1 MFIDNSQTK
10 HHPFNF
16 SLMGFVL
23 TLIFGLCLPLTA
35 QIDQNGWQLIE
46 NNDFVAAEKVFKNQL
61 KANKTDVD
69 ALCGVVFIAETI
81 QDYASYKK
89 YTTDLI
95 ESEQDEAFMALFGH
109 MYEARPEKVLGYNIS
124 ESLKVSAQ
132 FELADSLFGEKR
144 FKDSEKAFREV
155 IGDYEW
161 AVIGPFPNVAGSGFL
176 EQEVIETEPFQ
187 LDKVYQNEYKMD
199 LKWNQRMLRDP
210 NGIVDFQSVLP
221 SASEGAYYANTF
233 LDFPSDRKLEI
244 RLSRSAPLKM
254 WLDGKLIF
262 EQNTNISYNWD
273 YETVAL
279 DISKGTHRLLIKMA
293 PYSEDGS
300 DSKISLDY
308 NDQDDN
314 GDGGYS
320 SYYATYAQGGGYRG
334 YSMQP
339 MFALRLTDEKGKL
352 YKDLSSSFTGEYK
365 SGDYKPEVKQM
376 WLINHFKK
384 AIEAEP
390 NKTSN
395 YYLLAKAYLLYG
407 SNELGEAYFAKQLEA
422 HPDELFFKYLMAKFY
437 ARNNKG
443 EKAEELISE
452 MEEAKTPIFALM
464 RTKLSEIDVE
474 KNEEEYLAT
483 LDKLLHVSPT
493 NWGVINSYLD
503 HYSKKGMNTE
513 KKKFIK
519 DFLLKFPD
527 KKYKKRLDPYLED
540 DSYKP
545 SSYKQQTDKERE
557 KEAKKALK
565 NMKKKFKPSDYF
577 TVIDHYKQIEKT
589 DGVIK
594 MYNELIK
601 RYPYYTW
608 YRTQKAKFLF
618 EKDKE
623 DDALVELNKIL
634 EINPYSSAS
643 YETIGDIYFEKEEK
657 QKAKEYYEKAKV
669 LNKGESNG
677 YGSGRL
683 DDKIEKI
690 ENKESLKN
698 YFQSISFEDAL
709 ADDGWK
715 DKYTDEESVILMYT
729 VEAALDRDNVL
740 DYNQKILIKIQNDAG
755 AKYWTEANF
764 SFMGEISTA
773 KVIKKDGKITSPS
786 RNYGYVVFKNLEE
799 GDIIQIEGN
808 SKGDMTRE
816 IPGEMY
822 HIASVSFDAPL
833 YKSRVEYIIPK
844 EKPFKYQCYRVDC
857 TAETR
862 EVKDYTVYEWNFSDV
877 QKMKQEEAVKDNLDS
892 YSWFMYSTEEDW
904 SSVVKWYLRKT
915 YRRLETNYEVMEELQ
930 SVVND
935 TMSDEDKVTAIYNHL
950 TKEITYSHV
959 SFLNSNYIPKK
970 PSATISDQIGD
981 CKDVASLMIAMLRE
995 VGIEAYYVLVR
1006 GGNFTNEEPMASIAA
1021 FNHVIVG
1028 YVLEDGVMRYLDMT
1042 TDYYPH
1048 YVLPQFDANSWALLV
1063 KEGEKH
1069 VFRLP
1074 DHGLDAKQS
1083 RFDIKMKGKVNPNR
1097 SLDMTVTY
1105 KGSGVLGGT
1114 LREQL
1119 NRVTTEVD
1127 RKKYLKEYFGEGAF
1141 DHLILSDFSFE
1152 NLDDI
1157 TIPLK
1162 GSLTMKAFNHVE
1174 KVSDFYIIQ
1183 IPIMKGITTRPALFA
1198 EERYNNLDL
1207 SYLFELTPAFQEIDL
1222 EIPSDFQLMEMPKDI
1237 QLDNKYGT
1245 YDLKFERMD
1254 NGLRIKRNMVFKTS
1268 LVEYEEYDAFKT
1280 FYLEVL
1286 DYDRMK
1292 LAIRKR

>member
-1 MFIDNSQTK
+1 MCIDKPQTQL
-10 HHPFNF
+10 PNLNF
-16 SLMGFVL
+16 SLFGFI
-23 TLIFGLCLPLTA
+23 LIFLLALNSPLRA
-35 QIDQNGWQLIE
+35 QLDQNGWQMIE
-46 NNDFVAAEKVFKNQL
+46 NNDFVAAEKVFKSQL
-61 KANKTDVD
+61 KVNPKDAD
-69 ALCGVVFIAETI
+69 ALCGLIFIAETI
-81 QDYASYKK
+81 QDYANYKK

-95 ESEQDEAFMALFGH
+95 ESDQNDAYMALFGH
-109 MYEARPEKVLGYNIS
+109 MYEARPEKILSYNIP
-124 ESLKVSAQ
+124 EALKISAQ

-144 FKDSEKAFREV
+144 FKDSEQAFREV

-161 AVIGPFPNVAGSGFL
+161 SVIGPFPNVAGSGFL
-176 EQEVIETEPFQ
+176 ETEIIETEPFQ
-187 LDKVYQNEYKMD
+187 LDKVYQNEFKMD
-199 LKWNQRMLRDP
+199 LKWNQRILRDP
-210 NGIVDFQSVLP
+210 NGIVDFQTVLP

-233 LDFPSDRKLEI
+233 LNVPSDRKLEI
-244 RLSRSAPLKM
+244 RIARSAPMKI
-254 WLDGKLIF
+254 WLDGSLVF
-262 EQNTNISYNWD
+262 EQQQNISYNWD
-273 YETVAL
+273 TETVTL
-279 DISKGTHRLLIKMA
+279 NISKGTHRLLIKMA
-293 PYSEDGS
+293 PYSEGGS
-300 DSKISLDY
+300 DSKISLNY
-308 NDQDDN
+308 NDQEDS
-314 GDGGYS
+314 GDGGYR
-320 SYYATYAQGGGYRG
+320 SYYDSYSQGGGYGG
-334 YSMQP
+334 YYMQP
-339 MFALRLTDEKGKL
+339 MFAMRLTDEKGKL
-352 YKDLSSSFTGEYK
+352 HKDISSSFTGEYMESDYESEIK
-365 SGDYKPEVKQM
+365 SV
-376 WLINHFKK
+376 WLTDHFKK
-384 AIEAEP
+384 EIETTP
-390 NKTSN
+390 KKVGN
-395 YYLLAKAYLLYG
+395 YFLLAKAYLLYG
-407 SNELGEAYFAKQLEA
+407 KNEEGEAYFSKLLDA
-422 HPDELFFKYLMAKFY
+422 HPNELYFKYLMAKFY

-452 MEEAKTPIFALM
+452 MEEGKTPIFAYM
-464 RTKLSEIDVE
+464 KTKLSEIDVE
-474 KNEEEYLAT
+474 KNEEEYLGT
-483 LDKLLHVSPT
+483 LDKLLKVSPT

-503 HYSKKGMNTE
+503 HFSKKGMNTE

-519 DFLLKFPD
+519 DFLAKYPD
-527 KKYKKRLDPYLED
+527 EKYKKRLDPYLED

-545 SSYKQQTDKERE
+545 SSYKAKTDKERD

-565 NMKKKFKPSDYF
+565 RMKKKFKTSDYM
-577 TVIDHYKQIEKT
+577 TVIDHYKQKEKT

-594 MYNELIK
+594 MYDELIK

-608 YRTQKAKFLF
+608 YRSQKAKFLF

-623 DDALVELNKIL
+623 DAALVELNKIL
-634 EINPYSSAS
+634 EINPYSAGS

-657 QKAKEYYEKAKV
+657 QKAKEYYEKAKS
-669 LNKGESNG
+669 LNKGQYN
-677 YGSGRL
+677 YGSAGL
-683 DDKIEKI
+683 EGKIEKI
-690 ENKESLKN
+690 ENKESLKE
-698 YFQSISFEDAL
+698 YFQSIPFEEAL

-715 DKYTDEESVILMYT
+715 DKYPDEESVILLYT

-740 DYNQKILIKIQNDAG
+740 DYNQKILIKIQNEAG

-844 EKPFKYQCYRVDC
+844 EKPFNYQCYRVDC

-862 EVKDYTVYEWNFSDV
+862 EVKDYTVYEWNFSEV
-877 QKMKQEEAVKDNLDS
+877 KKMKQEEAVKDNLDS
-892 YSWFMYSTEEDW
+892 YSWFMYSTQEDW
-904 SSVVKWYLRKT
+904 SDVVKWYLRKT
-915 YRRLETNYEVMEELQ
+915 YRRLETNYEIMDELQ
-930 SVVND
+930 TIVND
-935 TMSDEDKVTAIYNHL
+935 KMSNEDKVTAIYNHL

-995 VGIEAYYVLVR
+995 VGIEAHYVLVR

-1063 KEGEKH
+1063 KEGEKNI
-1069 VFRLP
+1069 FRLP
-1074 DHGLDAKQS
+1074 DHGLDKNQS

-1097 SLDMTVTY
+1097 SLDMTVSY

-1127 RKKYLKEYFGEGAF
+1127 RRKYLKEYFGEGAF
-1141 DHLILSDFSFE
+1141 DHLILNDFSFE

-1183 IPIMKGITTRPALFA
+1183 IPIMKGVTTRPALFA
-1198 EERYNNLDL
+1198 AERYNNLDL
-1207 SYLFELTPAFQEIDL
+1207 SSLFELTPAFQEIDL

-1237 QLDNKYGT
+1237 KIDNKYGS
-1245 YDLKFERMD
+1245 YELKFERMD
-1254 NGLRIKRNMVFKTS
+1254 KGLRIKRNMIFKTS
-1268 LVEYEEYDAFKT
+1268 LVDYEEYDAFKS

>member
-1 MFIDNSQTK
+1 MCIDKAQTQYLN
-10 HHPFNF
+10 FNF
-16 SLMGFVL
+16 LLTSFILTFLLLLSSSLA
-23 TLIFGLCLPLTA
+23 A
-35 QIDQNGWQLIE
+35 QLDQNGWQMIE
-46 NNDFVAAEKVFKNQL
+46 QNDFIAAEKVFKNQL
-61 KANKTDVD
+61 KANSTDAD
-69 ALCGVVFIAETI
+69 ALCGLIFIAETI
-81 QDYASYKK
+81 QDYANYKK

-95 ESEQDEAFMALFGH
+95 ESDQDEAYMALFGH
-109 MYEARPEKVLGYNIS
+109 MYEARPEKILGYNIP
-124 ESLKVSAQ
+124 EALKISAQ

-161 AVIGPFPNVAGSGFL
+161 SVIGPFPNVAGSGFL
-176 EQEVIETEPFQ
+176 EEEKIETEPFRV
-187 LDKVYQNEYKMD
+187 DKVYQNEYKMD
-199 LKWNQRMLRDP
+199 LKWNKRILRDP
-210 NGIVDFQSVLP
+210 NGVVDFQSVLP

-233 LDFPSDRKLEI
+233 LDFPSNRELEI
-244 RLSRSAPLKM
+244 RMARSAPVKI
-254 WLDGKLIF
+254 WLDGNLVF
-262 EQNTNISYNWD
+262 EEKTNIAYNWD
-273 YETVAL
+273 HETISV
-279 DISKGTHRLLIKMA
+279 DISKGIHRLLVKMA
-293 PYSEDGS
+293 PYSEGGS
-300 DSKISLDY
+300 DSKISLNY
-308 NDQDDN
+308 NDQEDN
-314 GDGGYS
+314 GDGGYR
-320 SYYATYAQGGGYRG
+320 SYYDSYSEGGGYRG
-334 YSMQP
+334 YFMQP
-339 MFALRLTDEKGKL
+339 MFALRMTDDKGKL
-352 YKDLSSSFTGEYK
+352 YKDISSSFTGEY
-365 SGDYKPEVKQM
+365 SSISYEPEVKRL
-376 WLINHFKK
+376 WLIDHFKK
-384 AIEAEP
+384 VIDANPKKA
-390 NKTSN
+390 SN
-395 YYLLAKAYLLYG
+395 YFLLAKAYLLYG
-407 SNELGEAYFAKQLEA
+407 NNELGEAYFSKLLEA

-452 MEEAKTPIFALM
+452 MEEGKTPIFALM
-464 RTKLSEIDVE
+464 RTRLSEIDVE

-503 HYSKKGMNTE
+503 HFSKKGMNTE
-513 KKKFIK
+513 KKQFIK
-519 DFLLKFPD
+519 DFLAKFPD

-545 SSYKQQTDKERE
+545 SSYKPQTDKERE

-565 NMKKKFKPSDYF
+565 RMKKKFKPSDYF

-594 MYNELIK
+594 MYDELIK

-623 DDALVELNKIL
+623 DAALIELNKVL
-634 EINPYSSAS
+634 EINPYSAAS
-643 YETIGDIYFEKEEK
+643 YETIGDIYFEKEKK
-657 QKAKEYYEKAKV
+657 QKAKEYYEKAKT
-669 LNKGESNG
+669 LNKGQNS
-677 YGSGRL
+677 YGGAGL

-690 ENKESLKN
+690 ENKESLKE
-698 YFQSISFEDAL
+698 YFQSISFEEAL

-715 DKYTDEESVILMYT
+715 DKYTDEESVILLYT
-729 VEAALDRDNVL
+729 VEGGLDRDNVL
-740 DYNQKILIKIQNDAG
+740 DYNQKILIKIQNEAG

-786 RNYGYVVFKNLEE
+786 RNYGYVVFKNLEA

-844 EKPFKYQCYRVDC
+844 EKPFKYQCYRVAC
-857 TAETR
+857 TPEIR
-862 EVKDYTVYEWNFSDV
+862 EVKDYTVYEWNFNEV
-877 QKMKQEEAVKDNLDS
+877 KKMKKEEAVKDNLDS
-892 YSWFMYSTEEDW
+892 YSWFMYSTQEDW
-904 SSVVKWYLRKT
+904 SEVVKWYLRKT
-915 YRRLETNYEVMEELQ
+915 YRRLETNYEIMDELQ
-930 SVVND
+930 TVVND
-935 TMSDEDKVTAIYNHL
+935 QMSDKDKVTAIYNHL

-995 VGIEAYYVLVR
+995 VGIESHYVLVR

-1028 YVLEDGVMRYLDMT
+1028 YVLGDGIMRYLDMT

-1063 KEGEKH
+1063 KEGETN

-1074 DHGLDAKQS
+1074 DHGLDQNQS

-1097 SLDMTVTY
+1097 SLDMTVSY
-1105 KGSGVLGGT
+1105 EGSGVLGGT

-1141 DHLILSDFSFE
+1141 DHLTLTDFSFE

-1162 GSLTMKAFNHVE
+1162 GSLKMKAFNHVE

-1183 IPIMKGITTRPALFA
+1183 IPVMKGITTRPALFA

-1207 SYLFELTPAFQEIDL
+1207 SYLFELTPAFQEIEL

-1237 QLDNKYGT
+1237 KIDNKYGS
-1245 YDLKFERMD
+1245 YNLRFEQM
-1254 NGLRIKRNMVFKTS
+1254 NTGLRIKRDMIFKTS
-1268 LVEYEEYDAFKT
+1268 LVEYEEYDAFKA